1 MSAALAA
8 LQSLRKASGPRQTV
22 GLDDETVRRF
32 LDLDPSLGEAIQAAW
47 AARQEYEDSF
57 GEAIRGDEKALV
69 DLVQEDYINFY
80 PENTVNPYVALA
92 AKGPWL
98 VTTHG
103 AVVHDNGGYGMLG
116 MGHAPDPVLQTLAA
130 PQVMANVMTPNIS
143 QKRFS
148 AALKRECAQGR
159 TDEPFS
165 HFICMNSGSEAVTV
179 ACRISDVNAARLTA
193 PGARHAGKRVTM
205 LSLKD
210 SFHGRTDRPA
220 LVSDSSRGT
229 YRKHLR
235 SHAAVEPAWITPA
248 NDVAALEATFAR
260 ADREGVFIEMML
272 MEPVMGEGN
281 PGEAITREFYD
292 AARRLTRAH
301 GALLLVDSIQAGIR
315 GTGFLSL
322 VNYPGFEDCDPP
334 DMEPWSKALNGGQY
348 PMSVL
353 GLGPA
358 AAALYVRGIYGN
370 TMTTNPKALE
380 VGCTVLANL
389 TEAKRQNIRD
399 RGAEAVAGLEAL
411 KAEFPGVITN
421 VQGTGLLFSCELIP
435 SIEVVGFEGIETWLR
450 KHGLG
455 VIHGGENSIR
465 FTPWFGITSEEV
477 DLIVDL
483 VRRGLAA
490 FTGEGEGQVRA
501 SAK

>member
-1 MSAALAA
+1 MSASTSALSA
-8 LQSLRKASGPRQTV
+8 LQSLREASGTRQTV
-22 GLDDETVRRF
+22 GLDDALVARF
-32 LDLDPSLGEAIQAAW
+32 LALDPQLGEAIEAAW
-47 AARQEYEDSF
+47 SARQCYEDSF

-69 DLVQEDYINFY
+69 DLVQEDYVNFY
-80 PENTVNPYVALA
+80 PENTINPYVALSGN
-92 AKGPWL
+92 GPWL

-116 MGHAPDPVLQTLAA
+116 MGHAPAPVLDTLRA
-130 PQVMANVMTPNIS
+130 PHVMANIMTPNIS

-148 AALKRECAQGR
+148 AALKRECAQKR
-159 TDEPFS
+159 SDEPFS

-179 ACRISDVNAARLTA
+179 ACRISDVNAKRMTA
-193 PGARHAGKRVTM
+193 PGARHEGKRITM
-205 LSLKD
+205 LSLEE

-220 LVSDSSRGT
+220 LVSDSSRPG
-229 YRKHLR
+229 YRKNLA
-235 SHAAVEPAWITPA
+235 SHAAAEPAWTVPP
-248 NDVAALEATFAR
+248 NDVGALRAVFAR

-281 PGEAITREFYD
+281 PCEAITREFYD
-292 AARRLTRAH
+292 AARELTKAH
-301 GALLLVDSIQAGIR
+301 GAFLLVDSIQAGIR
-315 GTGFLSL
+315 GTGYLSL
-322 VNYPGFEDCDPP
+322 VNYPGFEDCEPP
-334 DMEPWSKALNGGQY
+334 DMEPWSKALNGGQF

-353 GLGPA
+353 GLNKHA
-358 AAALYVRGIYGN
+358 ASTYVRGIYGN

-389 TEAKRQNIRD
+389 SEAKRVNIQE
-399 RGAEAVAGLEAL
+399 RGAQAVSLLEGLMT
-411 KAEFPGVITN
+411 EFPGVVTR

-477 DLIVDL
+477 ELIVEL
-483 VRRGLAA
+483 VRRGLKA
-490 FTGEGEGQVRA
+490 FTAEGAQSA
-501 SAK
+501 S

>member
-1 MSAALAA
+1 MSAATSALSA
-8 LQSLRKASGPRQTV
+8 LQSLREASGTRQTV
-22 GLDDETVRRF
+22 GLDDALVARF
-32 LDLDPSLGEAIQAAW
+32 LALDPQLGEAIEAAW
-47 AARQEYEDSF
+47 SARQCYEDSF

-69 DLVQEDYINFY
+69 DLVQEDYVNFY
-80 PENTVNPYVALA
+80 PENTINPYVALSG
-92 AKGPWL
+92 KGPWL

-116 MGHAPDPVLQTLAA
+116 MGHAPAPVLDTLGA
-130 PQVMANVMTPNIS
+130 PHVMANVMTPNIS

-148 AALKRECAQGR
+148 AALKRECAQKR
-159 TDEPFS
+159 NDEPFS

-179 ACRISDVNAARLTA
+179 ACRISDVNAKRMTG
-193 PGARHAGKRVTM
+193 PGGRHEGKRITM
-205 LSLKD
+205 LSLEE

-220 LVSDSSRGT
+220 LVSDSSRPG
-229 YRKHLR
+229 YRKNLA
-235 SHAAVEPAWITPA
+235 SHAAATPAWTVPP
-248 NDVAALEATFAR
+248 NDVGALREVFAR

-272 MEPVMGEGN
+272 VEPVMGEGN

-292 AARRLTRAH
+292 AARELTKAH
-301 GALLLVDSIQAGIR
+301 GAFLLVDSIQAGIR
-315 GTGFLSL
+315 GTGYLSL
-322 VNYPGFEDCDPP
+322 VNYPGFEDCEPP
-334 DMEPWSKALNGGQY
+334 DMEPWSKALNGGQF

-353 GLGPA
+353 GLNKHA
-358 AAALYVRGIYGN
+358 ASTYVRGIYGN

-389 TEAKRQNIRD
+389 SEAKRVNIQE
-399 RGAEAVAGLEAL
+399 RGAQAVALLEGLMT
-411 KAEFPGVITN
+411 EFPGVVTR

-477 DLIVDL
+477 ELIVEL
-483 VRRGLAA
+483 VRRGLKA
-490 FTGEGEGQVRA
+490 FTA
-501 SAK
+501 